1 MLPEVGARDLR
12 IRVTVAEHDLKD
24 ALLIL
29 YCYSCSEY
37 AIGSSYSSRDAVRR
51 PSAAGD
57 DPVNIAEV
65 DIGAKCKASALQAL
79 LAELA
84 TAFGRTHAFRAIID
98 SE

>member
-12 IRVTVAEHDLKD
+12 IRVTVAERDLKD

-29 YCYSCSEY
+29 YCYCCSEY
-37 AIGSSYSSRDAVRR
+37 AIGSSYSSRDAVR
-51 PSAAGD
+51 PSGAGD

-84 TAFGRTHAFRAIID
+84 TAIGRTHAFRAIMD
-98 SE
+98 PE

>member
-12 IRVTVAEHDLKD
+12 IRVTVAERDLKD

-37 AIGSSYSSRDAVRR
+37 AIGSSYSSRDAVR

-84 TAFGRTHAFRAIID
+84 TAFGRTHAFRTIID
-98 SE
+98 PE